1 MSSLFTEETLAYSE
15 DIQGSNSVGDELFAT
30 QSSDVGTRSRI
41 TSRRVTNSNR
51 VITAAGSEVTLVH
64 TLRVT
69 TTRSWSSPRINS
81 FSVNQDGHAVLG
93 LDLVNAIPTSSD
105 LFGWINNLDAFIK
118 DNNVGLEETQVRT
131 ENGQSANNAR
141 NNQFADATIESALR
155 DESSKESNQHPT
167 HNQSAGG
174 TELFGIIHAHSLSQL
189 DLNLDIKQAEAH
201 I

>member
-15 DIQGSNSVGDELFAT
+15 DIQGSNSLGDEIFAA
-30 QSSDVGTRSRI
+30 QSSNVGTRSRI

-81 FSVNQDGHAVLG
+81 FSVNQNRHAVLG

-118 DNNVGLEETQVRT
+118 DNNIGLEETHVGT
-131 ENGQSANNAR
+131 ENSQSADNAR
-141 NNQFADATIESALR
+141 NEQFADATVESALR
-155 DESSKESNQHPT
+155 DKSNKESDQHPT
-167 HNQSAGG
+167 HNQSTGG

-201 I
+201 K